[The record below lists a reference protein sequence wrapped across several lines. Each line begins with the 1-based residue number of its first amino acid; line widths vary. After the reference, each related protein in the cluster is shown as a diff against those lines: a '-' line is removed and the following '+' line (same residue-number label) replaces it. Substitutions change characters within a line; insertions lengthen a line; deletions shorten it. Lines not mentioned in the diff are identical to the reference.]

1 MATEQQ
7 QSMAPTEGAVAV
19 PAGVATSARTSLK
32 RARILFDTTSR
43 QAANGNPTTAA
54 AKRALVPPVDRS
66 LHKASVARRVRSN
79 YPVIPSDVNAAGD
92 EEGGTSG
99 SSAKS
104 KGGNTSLTAQVLGE
118 LRQETAR
125 RIVSGEA
132 TGTDASAGAGGRAG
146 VAGQIVL
153 HREVDLGIAGGAAAP
168 AGGAAAGAAGGGG
181 VLALPG
187 QKVQD
192 VGGGKDDG
200 GDASGTVRPGGIL
213 VVSLGLNW
221 HLSFF
226 GKGFTLNFNCIF
238 ILV

>member
-7 QSMAPTEGAVAV
+7 QPMAPAEGSAAAI

-43 QAANGNPTTAA
+43 RSTANGTSSSTTAAAAAAA

-92 EEGGTSG
+92 EEGNAGG
-99 SSAKS
+99 KS
-104 KGGNTSLTAQVLGE
+104 RGGNTSLTAQVLGE

-132 TGTDASAGAGGRAG
+132 TGTDASAGAGGGGSR

-168 AGGAAAGAAGGGG
+168 AGGAAASAGGGGG

-192 VGGGKDDG
+192 VGGAKDDG

-213 VVSLGLNW
+213 VVS
-221 HLSFF
+221 F
-226 GKGFTLNFNCIF
+226 GYAWA
-238 ILV
+238 V

>member
-7 QSMAPTEGAVAV
+7 QPMAPTEGASAV

-43 QAANGNPTTAA
+43 QTANGTSSSTTAAAA

-92 EEGGTSG
+92 EEGGASG

-104 KGGNTSLTAQVLGE
+104 KGGGTSLTAQVLGE

-132 TGTDASAGAGGRAG
+132 TGTDASAGAGGSG

-153 HREVDLGIAGGAAAP
+153 HREVDLGIASGAAAP
-168 AGGAAAGAAGGGG
+168 AGGAAAAGGGGGG

-187 QKVQD
+187 QKLQD
-192 VGGGKDDG
+192 VGGAKDDG

-213 VVSLGLNW
+213 VVSLDMRVRCDLD
-221 HLSFF
+221 LAYSI
-226 GKGFTLNFNCIF
+226 NCIL
-238 ILV
+238 ILI

>member
-7 QSMAPTEGAVAV
+7 QPMAPTEGAVAV

-43 QAANGNPTTAA
+43 QAANGNPTAA
-54 AKRALVPPVDRS
+54 AKRALVPPVDRF
-66 LHKASVARRVRSN
+66 LRKASVSRRVRSN

-132 TGTDASAGAGGRAG
+132 TGTDASAGAGGGAG

-153 HREVDLGIAGGAAAP
+153 NREVDLGIAGGAAAP

-192 VGGGKDDG
+192 VGGAKDDG

-213 VVSLGLNW
+213 VVSLDM
-221 HLSFF
+221 HVRC
-226 GKGFTLNFNCIF
+226 NFDLAYWIN
-238 ILV
+238 ILYFAPYLT

>member
-7 QSMAPTEGAVAV
+7 QAMAPTEVAAAAAV
-19 PAGVATSARTSLK
+19 PSGVATSARTSLK

-43 QAANGNPTTAA
+43 QSTANGTSSTTAAA

-92 EEGGTSG
+92 EEGGAG
-99 SSAKS
+99 AKS
-104 KGGNTSLTAQVLGE
+104 RGGNTSLTAQVLGE

-132 TGTDASAGAGGRAG
+132 TGTDASAGAGGGAG

-168 AGGAAAGAAGGGG
+168 AGGAAAAGGGG

-192 VGGGKDDG
+192 VGGAQDNG

-213 VVSLGLNW
+213 VVS
-221 HLSFF
+221 F
-226 GKGFTLNFNCIF
+226 GYAWAM
-238 ILV
+238 

>member
-1 MATEQQ
+1 MATEKQQ
-7 QSMAPTEGAVAV
+7 PMASAEGVVAATRS
-19 PAGVATSARTSLK
+19 AGVATSARTSLK

-43 QAANGNPTTAA
+43 QTANGTSSTTAAA

-92 EEGGTSG
+92 EEGGGAGTG
-99 SSAKS
+99 AKS
-104 KGGNTSLTAQVLGE
+104 KGGSASLTAQVLGE

-132 TGTDASAGAGGRAG
+132 AGTDASAGASAGGGSG

-153 HREVDLGIAGGAAAP
+153 HREVDLGIASGAAAT
-168 AGGAAAGAAGGGG
+168 AGGAAAAAGGG

-187 QKVQD
+187 QKVRD
-192 VGGGKDDG
+192 VGGAKDDG

-213 VVSLGLNW
+213 VVSVDMHVFLVWLYRIY
-221 HLSFF
+221 
-226 GKGFTLNFNCIF
+226 CIL
-238 ILV
+238 IPI

>member
-7 QSMAPTEGAVAV
+7 QPMAPAEVAAAAI

-43 QAANGNPTTAA
+43 QTANGTSSSTTAA

-92 EEGGTSG
+92 EEGGAG
-99 SSAKS
+99 GKS
-104 KGGNTSLTAQVLGE
+104 RGGNTSLTAQVLGE

-132 TGTDASAGAGGRAG
+132 TGTDASAGGSGGGSR

-168 AGGAAAGAAGGGG
+168 AGGAAAAGGGG

-192 VGGGKDDG
+192 VGGAKDDG

-213 VVSLGLNW
+213 VVS
-221 HLSFF
+221 F
-226 GKGFTLNFNCIF
+226 GYAWAM
-238 ILV
+238 

>member
-7 QSMAPTEGAVAV
+7 QPMAPAEVAAAAI

-43 QAANGNPTTAA
+43 QTANGTSSSTTAA

-92 EEGGTSG
+92 EEGGAG
-99 SSAKS
+99 AKS
-104 KGGNTSLTAQVLGE
+104 RGGNTSLTAQVLGE

-132 TGTDASAGAGGRAG
+132 TGTDASAGAGGGAG

-168 AGGAAAGAAGGGG
+168 AGGAAAAGGGG

-192 VGGGKDDG
+192 VGGAQDNG

-213 VVSLGLNW
+213 VVSLDMHARCNLD
-221 HLSFF
+221 LAYRI
-226 GKGFTLNFNCIF
+226 NCI
-238 ILV
+238 